1 MTFLPIKLNTICVS
15 MGLHI
20 YSSFDSVD
28 YKNPRAISR
37 TGHRLLSH
45 FYSGKAKRKAR
56 GLRVQ
61 KEVSMLE
68 A

>member
-28 YKNPRAISR
+28 YKIQELSVEQDIDCCHTFTVAKPSVKHEAYGFRK
-37 TGHRLLSH
+37 RL
-45 FYSGKAKRKAR
+45 
-56 GLRVQ
+56 VC
-61 KEVSMLE
+61 
-68 A
+68 